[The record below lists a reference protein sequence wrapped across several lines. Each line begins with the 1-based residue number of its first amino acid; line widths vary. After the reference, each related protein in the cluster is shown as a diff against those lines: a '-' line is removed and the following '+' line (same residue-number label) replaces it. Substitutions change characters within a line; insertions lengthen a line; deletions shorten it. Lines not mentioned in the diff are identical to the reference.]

1 MIKKLLSLTLILTT
15 YFSHAQFDV
24 IYLSDNSIVTDGQNY
39 TFADSSCAYADP
51 CNFKFAVAN
60 TSAQDIY
67 VRIVVDGIVNNTGA
81 NFQLCFASICLSN
94 ISLNAAY
101 PSTAAFIPVGTTN
114 DMGNSMWNL
123 NPPRTTTPMSW
134 TFRFQAFD
142 ASDNEVGTP
151 TSMTYNYQPTLSSEV
166 SEISSLKVFP
176 TNVQNELNI
185 SVDEN
190 VSAVFYDLSGRV
202 VKEIRVLPGNQ
213 KTDVSDLSAQ
223 IYVVRFKNSQGL
235 KSVVKIVKE

>member
-1 MIKKLLSLTLILTT
+1 
-15 YFSHAQFDV
+15 
-24 IYLSDNSIVTDGQNY
+24 
-39 TFADSSCAYADP
+39 
-51 CNFKFAVAN
+51 
-60 TSAQDIY
+60 
-67 VRIVVDGIVNNTGA
+67 
-81 NFQLCFASICLSN
+81 
-94 ISLNAAY
+94 
-101 PSTAAFIPVGTTN
+101 TTN
-114 DMGNSMWNL
+114 DVGNSMWNL

-202 VKEIRVLPGNQ
+202 VKEIQVLPGNQ

-223 IYVVRFKNSQGL
+223 IYVVCFKNSQGL